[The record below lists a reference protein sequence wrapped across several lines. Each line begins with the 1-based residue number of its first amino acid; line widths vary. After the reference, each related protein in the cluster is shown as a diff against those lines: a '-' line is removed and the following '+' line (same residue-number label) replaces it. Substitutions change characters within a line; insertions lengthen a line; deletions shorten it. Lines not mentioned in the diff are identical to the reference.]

1 MGETEA
7 SRLRALEQ
15 AYRATTY
22 RVDVPGRPSIVIR
35 VGGQGDALEAL
46 LVAHGAGSWAY
57 VTAHNPG
64 SVPLSGAENE
74 RRHRELV
81 ADVARCGAVAVFDG
95 LGVGDDGW
103 LPEASLLVLGMGR
116 EEARSLGR
124 KHGQVAVVYGERGK
138 PAELLWCT

>member
-7 SRLRALEQ
+7 SRRRALEQ

-22 RVDVPGRPSIVIR
+22 RVDVPGQPFIAIR
-35 VGGQGDALEAL
+35 VGEHDDALDAL
-46 LVAHGAGSWAY
+46 LAARGVGSWTYITAY
-57 VTAHNPG
+57 NPG
-64 SVPLSGAENE
+64 SVPLSDAENE
-74 RRHRELV
+74 RRHHELL

-103 LPEASLLVLGMGR
+103 PPEPSLLVLGVGR
-116 EEARSLGR
+116 DEACSLGR

-138 PAELLWCT
+138 PAELVWCN